1 MKIIR
6 LANPMVRAVLRSPAH
21 RLLSG
26 RLLLLAYRGHRTG
39 RVYEIPLRYARLGDR
54 RLVVVALR
62 PEGKRWWRSVVSP
75 TSVRLVLR
83 GARLDAVAEVLEG
96 DGREAARRAY
106 AKGSARV
113 ERLTRDAAVVLIRI

>member
-26 RLLLLAYRGHRTG
+26 RLVLLAYRGRRTG
-39 RVYEIPLRYARLGDR
+39 GVYEIPLRYTQVEET
-54 RLVVVALR
+54 LVVVALR
-62 PEGKRWWRSVVSP
+62 PRTKLWWRSLVPP

-83 GARLDAVAEVLEG
+83 GAHLDAVAEVLEG
-96 DGREAARRAY
+96 EEREAARLAY
-106 AKGSARV
+106 VSGSARV
-113 ERLTRDAAVVLIRI
+113 ERLTRDAAVVGLRI